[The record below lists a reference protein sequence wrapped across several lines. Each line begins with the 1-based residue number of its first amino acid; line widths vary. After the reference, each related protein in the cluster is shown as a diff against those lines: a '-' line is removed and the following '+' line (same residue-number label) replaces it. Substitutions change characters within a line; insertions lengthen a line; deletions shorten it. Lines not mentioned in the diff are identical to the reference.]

1 MKKTSTTNIL
11 AKIFKKTP
19 EKKVKKK
26 TKPKV
31 AKKSTPPK
39 AKVVKK
45 NIPVKKTKT
54 KKVTATKIKKNLKT
68 VSKKA
73 APEKV
78 EIKTD
83 NLRISKSNEVKPEI
97 KKVKKQE
104 TEKREYKVKDY
115 VVYPKHGVGQITE
128 FKKINIGGID
138 VETYVLK
145 FEKDKANGMVPVNK
159 QSHLRPLATINQVNK
174 CISIL
179 KSKPKIKRS
188 MWSRRA
194 QEYEAK
200 ISSGKIY
207 ELAEVVRDLNKGDDL
222 MVDQSYSE
230 RQLFEKAYER
240 ILSEF
245 QIVMGVSLE
254 DTQKKLDKA
263 LKRNLE
269 GQPKTIA
276 APTKI
281 KDPAADPDADSVQIT
296 DTENLTS
303 GDQLQAVERV
313 LKRTR
318 GIASY
323 EIISEKKLI
332 GLLEPWLGT
341 GNVTAD
347 LPIPVMIDVIL
358 NPEKR
363 FNEKGLRIELSA
375 VAPGAKLDTH
385 GRWRQNLERGLQTM
399 RILAGLI
406 LMLVT
411 IATAT
416 VIIFATRAGLGTN
429 KETVEV
435 LHLIGAHDK
444 FISRQF
450 ERQFLTLSLLSCIIG
465 YGAAAGIFHMLFIL
479 MTDMEDMQF
488 YLLLLG
494 VPFLSIL
501 MTWLIIRNFVIRT
514 LAKAL

>member
-1 MKKTSTTNIL
+1 MKNIKMKKTSTTNIL
-11 AKIFKKTP
+11 AKIFKKST
-19 EKKVKKK
+19 KKK
-26 TKPKV
+26 TK
-31 AKKSTPPK
+31 KKTA

-45 NIPVKKTKT
+45 VSKPKIKKVKKVVTSKKTKVI
-54 KKVTATKIKKNLKT
+54 KKTTVKIKKNLKT
-68 VSKKA
+68 ISVKT
-73 APEKV
+73 APQNN

-83 NLRISKSNEVKPEI
+83 NLRISKSNEIKPEI
-97 KKVKKQE
+97 IKVKKQE
-104 TEKREYKVKDY
+104 TEKKEYKVKDY

-179 KSKPKIKRS
+179 KSKPKVKRS

-269 GQPKTIA
+269 GQDKAAVA
-276 APTKI
+276 APTKAVEP
-281 KDPAADPDADSVQIT
+281 DEPEADPIT
-296 DTENLTS
+296 DTE
-303 GDQLQAVERV
+303 D
-313 LKRTR
+313 
-318 GIASY
+318 
-323 EIISEKKLI
+323 
-332 GLLEPWLGT
+332 
-341 GNVTAD
+341 
-347 LPIPVMIDVIL
+347 
-358 NPEKR
+358 
-363 FNEKGLRIELSA
+363 
-375 VAPGAKLDTH
+375 
-385 GRWRQNLERGLQTM
+385 
-399 RILAGLI
+399 
-406 LMLVT
+406 
-411 IATAT
+411 
-416 VIIFATRAGLGTN
+416 
-429 KETVEV
+429 
-435 LHLIGAHDK
+435 
-444 FISRQF
+444 
-450 ERQFLTLSLLSCIIG
+450 
-465 YGAAAGIFHMLFIL
+465 
-479 MTDMEDMQF
+479 
-488 YLLLLG
+488 
-494 VPFLSIL
+494 
-501 MTWLIIRNFVIRT
+501 
-514 LAKAL
+514 